1 MKIEHSSGKRLGDS
15 GAMMSFNLL
24 GESAA
29 LITSVLWTTCSILF
43 AYAGRRIGALSVNG
57 FRILMAVGMLSGAH
71 ILFLGTIIPHA
82 NSAQWLY
89 MSLSGVIGLALGD
102 FGYFGTLV
110 ILGPRRGT
118 LLMSFAAVFATIS
131 GYLILNE
138 ILGPWT
144 LFGIIITLMGI
155 TWVIL
160 ESEEQSNELP
170 LSSKEKI
177 VGVLLGLGGA
187 AGQGV
192 GLVISKYGMSVVAD
206 DPSVPLNPLSAT
218 LIRMIAA
225 AIFIWIVII
234 IFGKFKK
241 VINSAAD
248 KKGMKATFGGA
259 FFGPFLGVTL
269 SMVAVTYAL
278 AGVAQTLMSLMPV
291 MVIPFVWVLYKQ
303 KTSWRGIL
311 GAVIAIV
318 GVSILFLF

>member
-1 MKIEHSSGKRLGDS
+1 
-15 GAMMSFNLL
+15 MSFDLI

-43 AYAGRRIGALSVNG
+43 AYAGRRIGALSVNA
-57 FRILMAVGMLSGAH
+57 FRIVMAVCMLSGAH

-82 NSAQWLY
+82 NNAQWFY

-118 LLMSFAAVFATIS
+118 LIMSLAAAFAIIS
-131 GYLILNE
+131 GYLILE
-138 ILGPWT
+138 EVLGPLT
-144 LFGIIITLMGI
+144 LIGIIITLAGI

-160 ESEEQSNELP
+160 ESEE
-170 LSSKEKI
+170 LSDEQPITRKEKI
-177 VGVLLGLGGA
+177 YGILLGLGGA
-187 AGQGV
+187 TGQGV

-234 IFGKFKK
+234 IIGKFNE
-241 VINSAAD
+241 VIHSTED
-248 KKGMKATFGGA
+248 KKGMKATLGGA
-259 FFGPFLGVTL
+259 FFGPFLGVWM

-303 KTSWRGIL
+303 KTSWRGIF

-318 GVSILFLF
+318 GVSILFIF